1 MICVCGDC
9 SSVVF
14 AETNSRLA
22 LSPRFDVA
30 PSVTDALDCTWQMW
44 SRKLPKWWSIHTP
57 PLYTVYY
64 SIIFNQFETRIS
76 LTYPWGITGDPNDIS
91 MESMGISYFS
101 HRARRWRSAYFWI
114 ARLPATGKGFTR
126 HFWGVGFQP
135 LVNPCRQQFLGLM
148 GLCENMWKQ
157 IWVPSKIYWF

>member
-1 MICVCGDC
+1 MLRSTSNCQPSKRVVHIPMFDHTHPQNPNFTLQTKVRLVMICVCGDC

-101 HRARRWRSAYFWI
+101 HRARR
-114 ARLPATGKGFTR
+114 
-126 HFWGVGFQP
+126 
-135 LVNPCRQQFLGLM
+135 
-148 GLCENMWKQ
+148 
-157 IWVPSKIYWF
+157 